1 MKIRSVVVLK
11 SRVFFLHDQT
21 LNLAVRFFFI
31 ILLNFKRDRNLKNF
45 QSIVRS
51 WTKWRKKKDSEF
63 SFKGRTLTFK
73 ITMNSVANKISHYFY
88 VRVNFYTSFEEKKN
102 TFPFAAWWITVM
114 GKKNEFKLVRID
126 FLFCVVQR
134 EDRRMIFFFFTKLQ
148 QSKKVSIIF

>member
-1 MKIRSVVVLK
+1 
-11 SRVFFLHDQT
+11 
-21 LNLAVRFFFI
+21 
-31 ILLNFKRDRNLKNF
+31 
-45 QSIVRS
+45 
-51 WTKWRKKKDSEF
+51 
-63 SFKGRTLTFK
+63 
-73 ITMNSVANKISHYFY
+73 MNSVANKISHYFY